1 MISATVIGL
10 FDAAS
15 DELELSTTSD
25 AVADMARAPK
35 MERLPKGVTHV
46 MRQFLW
52 FRVRR
57 QASERY
63 RPKYIG
69 AIDQRLTT
77 AADL

>member
-1 MISATVIGL
+1 VISATVIGL

-57 QASERY
+57 Q
-63 RPKYIG
+63 PPNGIG
-69 AIDQRLTT
+69 RNTSGRSISG
-77 AADL
+77 